1 VKTSV
6 LLVRAIS
13 TAISAFSPKQ
23 CCIDGEFVKILLD
36 ALPFEKGTLEIE
48 HNNSY
53 NQFEVQ

>member
-1 VKTSV
+1 MTQGYSPP
-6 LLVRAIS
+6 A
-13 TAISAFSPKQ
+13 TALY
-23 CCIDGEFVKILLD
+23 V